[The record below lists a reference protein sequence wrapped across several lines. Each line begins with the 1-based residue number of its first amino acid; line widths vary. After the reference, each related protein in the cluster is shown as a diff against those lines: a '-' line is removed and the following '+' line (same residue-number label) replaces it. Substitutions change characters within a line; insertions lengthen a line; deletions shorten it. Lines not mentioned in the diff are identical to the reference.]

1 MKRLA
6 SLMLTLALAL
16 SLGLSAQAAAA
27 ARLVRTFVY
36 QDTLYTYVDLTGTDQ
51 PITKAD
57 AELDGRT
64 FPASGTLET
73 VRQAGFPVTWMLLV
87 DNSNSMPP
95 FREEAVA
102 FVQALA
108 AGSGE
113 NTRFLLASFG
123 DAFTLLAEDVPPERL
138 AAKMGEIP
146 MDETVTRLHS
156 SISQALD
163 YFDTLP
169 REGTELRGLIVLTDA
184 VQYDPGAAVT
194 QEELLNRITASDV
207 MVHSV
212 GFGTDASSL
221 ESLALLAEASAGTH
235 QVIGSQLSPADAAAA
250 LADEAGSLYV
260 TGFALSGLAPSG
272 ETASVSVTFA
282 SGSELVCR
290 GTAEVAFPASG
301 EEAAV
306 PEEPAVLPDAQPQL
320 PPSGASSSGQ
330 AAQPAGEEGASDS
343 GAGLLPAAIGAAVL
357 VVAVIAAV
365 LLVKRRRTSAPAP
378 QGSPAAAAAEPPAAG
393 DGQDQGIFLRLEV
406 LQGAYLGQSLE
417 LTLRRELWV
426 GRDPACDIPF
436 ADSAVSRRN
445 SRIFL
450 ANDAVYIEDQDSQ
463 NGTCVNGEP
472 LSTARLL
479 RSGDEI
485 TVGGQVSFRLKF

>member
-102 FVQALA
+102 FARELA
-108 AGSGE
+108 AACGE

-123 DAFTLLAEDVPPERL
+123 DSFSLLEEDVPAEAL
-138 AAKMGEIP
+138 AEAMAAIP

-156 SISQALD
+156 SIHQALD
-163 YFDTLP
+163 AFDAIP
-169 REGTELRGLIVLTDA
+169 RTGNELRGLIVLSDA
-184 VQYDPGAAVT
+184 VAYDPGASVSY
-194 QEELLNRITASDV
+194 EELLERVNGSGV
-207 MVHSV
+207 MLHSV
-212 GFGTDASSL
+212 GFGTDQDAL
-221 ESLALLAEASAGTH
+221 ASLATLTEASGGLHQVVGEDRTAAEAAVSLAEETG
-235 QVIGSQLSPADAAAA
+235 D
-250 LADEAGSLYV
+250 LYV
-260 TGFALSGLAPSG
+260 TGFALSGFTPE
-272 ETASVSVTFA
+272 ETPAQVSVTFA
-282 SGSELVCR
+282 SGGELLCR
-290 GTAEVAFPASG
+290 GTGEVQFPDGGDETA
-301 EEAAV
+301 
-306 PEEPAVLPDAQPQL
+306 PETEL
-320 PPSGASSSGQ
+320 PPSSNAGGQTQTPQAQEPAQTSSHG
-330 AAQPAGEEGASDS
+330 GV
-343 GAGLLPAAIGAAVL
+343 LLAVLAAV
-357 VVAVIAAV
+357 VVLAAVIAV
-365 LLVKRRRTSAPAP
+365 VCLRRRK
-378 QGSPAAAAAEPPAAG
+378 SPAGPAVAPVEAG
-393 DGQDQGIFLRLEV
+393 PEDDGIYLRLEV
-406 LQGAYLGQSLE
+406 VQGAYLGQSLD
-417 LTLRRELWV
+417 LTLSRELLV
-426 GRDPACDIPF
+426 GRDPDCGLPF
-436 ADSAVSRRN
+436 GDGSVSRRH

-450 ANDAVYIEDQDSQ
+450 ANGAVYIEDLGSQ
-463 NGTCVNGEP
+463 NGTFVNGTR
-472 LSTARLL
+472 LDLARLL

-485 TVGGQVSFRLKF
+485 RAGDVVFKLKF

>member
-102 FVQALA
+102 FARELA
-108 AGSGE
+108 AACGE

-123 DAFTLLAEDVPPERL
+123 DSFSLLEEDVPAEAL
-138 AAKMGEIP
+138 AEAMAAIP

-156 SISQALD
+156 SIHQALD
-163 YFDTLP
+163 AFDAIP
-169 REGTELRGLIVLTDA
+169 RTGNELRGLIVLSDA
-184 VQYDPGAAVT
+184 VAYDPGASVSY
-194 QEELLNRITASDV
+194 EELLERVNGSGV
-207 MVHSV
+207 MLHSV
-212 GFGTDASSL
+212 GFGTDQDAL
-221 ESLALLAEASAGTH
+221 ASLATLTEASGGLHQVVGEDRTAAEAAGALAEETG
-235 QVIGSQLSPADAAAA
+235 D
-250 LADEAGSLYV
+250 LYV
-260 TGFALSGLAPSG
+260 TGFALSGFTPE
-272 ETASVSVTFA
+272 ETPAQVSVTFA
-282 SGSELVCR
+282 SGGELLCR
-290 GTAEVAFPASG
+290 GTGEVLFPDGGDETA
-301 EEAAV
+301 
-306 PEEPAVLPDAQPQL
+306 PEPETAPAPETEL
-320 PPSGASSSGQ
+320 PPSSNAGGQTQTPQAQEPAQTSSHG
-330 AAQPAGEEGASDS
+330 GV
-343 GAGLLPAAIGAAVL
+343 LLAVLAAV
-357 VVAVIAAV
+357 VVLAAVIAV
-365 LLVKRRRTSAPAP
+365 VCLRRRK
-378 QGSPAAAAAEPPAAG
+378 SPAGPAVAPVEAG
-393 DGQDQGIFLRLEV
+393 PEDDGIYLRLEV
-406 LQGAYLGQSLE
+406 VQGAYLGQSLD
-417 LTLRRELWV
+417 LTLSRELLV
-426 GRDPACDIPF
+426 GRDPDCGLPF
-436 ADSAVSRRN
+436 GDGSVSRRH

-450 ANDAVYIEDQDSQ
+450 ANGAVYIEDLGSQ
-463 NGTCVNGEP
+463 NGTFVNGTR
-472 LSTARLL
+472 LDLARLL

-485 TVGGQVSFRLKF
+485 RAGDVVFKLKF

>member
-102 FVQALA
+102 FARELA

-123 DAFTLLAEDVPPERL
+123 DSFSLLAEDVPADQLAEAL
-138 AAKMGEIP
+138 AAIP

-156 SISQALD
+156 SIQQALD
-163 YFDTLP
+163 AFETIP
-169 REGTELRGLIVLTDA
+169 RTGNELRGLIVLSDA
-184 VQYDPGAAVT
+184 VAYDPGASVSY
-194 QEELLNRITASDV
+194 EELLERVNGSGV
-207 MVHSV
+207 MLHSV
-212 GFGTDASSL
+212 GFGTDQDAL
-221 ESLALLAEASAGTH
+221 ASLATLTEASGGLHQVVGEDRTAAEAAVSLAEETG
-235 QVIGSQLSPADAAAA
+235 D
-250 LADEAGSLYV
+250 LYV
-260 TGFALSGLAPSG
+260 TGFALFGFTPE
-272 ETASVSVTFA
+272 ETPAQVSVTFA
-282 SGSELVCR
+282 SGGELLCR
-290 GTAEVAFPASG
+290 GTGEVQFPDGGDETA
-301 EEAAV
+301 
-306 PEEPAVLPDAQPQL
+306 PEQETAPAPETEL
-320 PPSGASSSGQ
+320 PPSSNAGGQTQTPQAQEPAQTSSHG
-330 AAQPAGEEGASDS
+330 GV
-343 GAGLLPAAIGAAVL
+343 LLAVLAAV
-357 VVAVIAAV
+357 VVLAAVIAV
-365 LLVKRRRTSAPAP
+365 VCLRRRK
-378 QGSPAAAAAEPPAAG
+378 SPAGPAVAPVEAG
-393 DGQDQGIFLRLEV
+393 PEDDGIYLRLEV
-406 LQGAYLGQSLE
+406 VQGAYLGQSLD
-417 LTLRRELWV
+417 LTLSRELVV
-426 GRDPACDIPF
+426 GRDPDCGLPF
-436 ADSAVSRRN
+436 GDGSVSRRH

-450 ANDAVYIEDQDSQ
+450 ANGAVYIEDLGSQ
-463 NGTCVNGEP
+463 NGTFVNGTR
-472 LSTARLL
+472 LDLARLL

-485 TVGGQVSFRLKF
+485 RAGDVVFKLKF